1 MADDAADRLR
11 AALSTASL
19 PPAPPRLRGTID
31 GFPEQQS
38 SRGAVSRR
46 TWWLAG
52 AVPLVV
58 GLSVVLGSLFLGTS
72 TPTATPSATPPS
84 GAPTAAA
91 SGLIEF
97 SSQGISFEYPAD
109 WTDYAPAVRPN
120 YGTRVLTY
128 LVDGDP
134 GCSSPLPTSDA
145 LIPPCVAAAGTN
157 PRTSVFKVTE
167 YLNPGPMPDIRG
179 DRVVVGGHPG
189 RLQTDGASRA
199 WVIEGEGGNL
209 YTLESRTSGSD
220 ATWAKAIDALI
231 ASVGFSAAVE
241 PPPAVLDGRFVF
253 DSGFGLTFTYPM
265 EWIVYYP
272 QTRSTMDS
280 PIVLVA
286 SKPLEPCTDDSCQF
300 YTVPPGGIVVEF
312 RAGNG
317 PTAPDWSRATELISG
332 QPAFRDDWTKPNAHD
347 AAVGHSWRVRF
358 GDTTLGIYSSVEG
371 PDTSGLEAQ
380 VRELLATV
388 TLDPSRLP

>member
-11 AALSTASL
+11 AALSTRSL
-19 PPAPPRLRGTID
+19 PPAPPSLRETID
-31 GFPEQQS
+31 GFHRPQS
-38 SRGAVSRR
+38 TRGIVTRR
-46 TWWLAG
+46 RWWIA
-52 AVPLVV
+52 AAIPLVV
-58 GLSVVLGSLFLGTS
+58 VVSVVLGSLFLGTS
-72 TPTATPSATPPS
+72 TPTSTPGATPS
-84 GAPTAAA
+84 GDVPTAASSLIQF
-91 SGLIEF
+91 SGH
-97 SSQGISFEYPAD
+97 GISFGYPAA
-109 WTDYAPAVRPN
+109 WTDYAVAIRPN
-120 YGTRVLTY
+120 YGTRVLAY

-134 GCSSPLPTSDA
+134 DCSSPLPTSDA
-145 LIPPCVAAAGTN
+145 LIPPCVAAAGTT
-157 PRTSVFKVTE
+157 PGTSLLKVTE

-179 DRVVVGGHPG
+179 DRVVVDGHPG

-199 WVIEGEGGNL
+199 WIIEGEGGNL

-241 PPPAVLDGRFVF
+241 PSPPVIDGRFVF
-253 DSGFGLTFTYPM
+253 DSGFGLTFTYPID
-265 EWIVYYP
+265 WIVYYP

-286 SKPLEPCTDDSCQF
+286 SKPLEPCSDDSCQF
-300 YTVPPGGIVVEF
+300 YTVPTGGIVVEF

-317 PTAPDWSRATELISG
+317 PTAPDWSGATELISG

-358 GDTTLGIYSSVEG
+358 GDLTLGIYSSVEG
-371 PDTSGLEAQ
+371 PEPSGLEAQ
-380 VRELLATV
+380 VQVLLATV
-388 TLDPSRLP
+388 TLNPS